1 MRDVFNKVRVLV
13 VDDHESMRRI
23 ITTLL
28 RAFGFSTLLEATD
41 GDEALRLIQTFEP
54 DVIITDL
61 KMPVL
66 NGIDLVQAL
75 RADKANKFCDVPV
88 IMVTGHASETVIRTA
103 IAAGIDQF
111 LAKPITPRSLA
122 ERLRRLAA

>member
-1 MRDVFNKVRVLV
+1 MRDVFSNVRVLV

-23 ITTLL
+23 IGTLL
-28 RAFGFSTLLEATD
+28 RAFGFTILLEAND
-41 GDEALRLIQTFEP
+41 GDEALRVIPNFEP

-75 RADKANKFCDVPV
+75 RADKTSRFCDTPV
-88 IMVTGHASETVIRTA
+88 IMVTGHASETIIRTA
-103 IAAGIDQF
+103 IAAGINQF